1 MSKKSQKARF
11 PAKENR
17 ALLERKRYYA
27 NLIEELKTTDGALL
41 WEGLLA
47 NQSHLYLES
56 DLKFFF
62 NQPAWQVA
70 GNVLELGCGNGAF
83 LSKLANYFPEKKY
96 LGVEIDEKNL
106 GIAKARCKDQPS
118 ISFLQ
123 SDIWKFAPDKK
134 YDIIVLR
141 FVLQH
146 LKDNERLL
154 PFLKS
159 MLSDNGCIFVVD
171 AFDQMFLSR
180 PAIPSFRSIL
190 DQIKKF
196 QDSHNQKR
204 NASFELL
211 EIGDRFGYKVVRS
224 DQTPCPIFREADRKA
239 ITELIVQVYEVLRRL
254 MQGTLD
260 EDLLATEL
268 ATWFTSPYCYL
279 QLGLHQLVLGKK

>member
-17 ALLERKRYYA
+17 ALLERKRHYDD
-27 NLIEELKTTDGALL
+27 LIRGLKTTDSALL
-41 WEGLLA
+41 WEAVLA

-62 NQPAWQVA
+62 NQPAWQSA
-70 GNVLELGCGNGAF
+70 KKVLELGCGNGAF
-83 LSKLANYFPEKKY
+83 LSKLSNYFPEKRY

-106 GIAKARCKDQPS
+106 NIAKERCKSQAS

-123 SDIWKFAPDKK
+123 SDIWKFAPSEK
-134 YDIIVLR
+134 YDVIVLR

-159 MLSDNGCIFVVD
+159 MLSEGGCIFVVD
-171 AFDQMFLSR
+171 ACDHMFLSR
-180 PAIPSFRSIL
+180 PAITSFRSVL
-190 DQIKKF
+190 DQIKEF

-211 EIGDRFGYKVVRS
+211 EISERFGYKVVRS
-224 DQTPCPIFREADRKA
+224 EQTPCPIFRDADRTA

-254 MQGTLD
+254 MQGSLD
-260 EDLLATEL
+260 EDLLSSEL
-268 ATWFTSPYCYL
+268 AAWFTSPYCYL
-279 QLGLHQLVLGKK
+279 QLGLHQLVIGKK